1 MLDNINMLSFT
12 YIAAF
17 LLIIHKG
24 WLHCSDEGTFGDK
37 RILFS
42 GSSYV
47 IVDSHSLEV
56 NSDEK
61 VEFIDVGGE
70 SPDNDGLED
79 IIGTLKKHTKQVGVD
94 MDGDNVAIG
103 EITADADEDNQ
114 IK

>member
-1 MLDNINMLSFT
+1 MPRPRDS
-12 YIAAF
+12 
-17 LLIIHKG
+17 LITKG
-24 WLHCSDEGTFGDK
+24 FP
-37 RILFS
+37 FS

-56 NSDEK
+56 NSAEK

-79 IIGTLKKHTKQVGVD
+79 IIGTLKKHTKKVGVD
-94 MDGDNVAIG
+94 LDGDNVAIG